1 MDLINFE
8 AEKNFFE
15 KSFIFSK
22 NLALYR
28 HRSKTIAHLLI
39 KDDGTL
45 DLDTLQ
51 ALTTLPIPKHGL
63 KEQEQNQHK
72 LCKLLLEDKT
82 LQKKIL
88 NFDLPLH
95 ETFEAMVRLSL
106 GLTDEI
112 LTKVH
117 LRKAVVSALFGY
129 LRQTI
134 GSCFATAPCLY
145 VLKRHPDYVLEDLFT
160 LSKKGSLQR
169 LSHGKLIEVPI
180 SAGIGSHFLSQKM
193 PDHYHHDSVFVNFC
207 HKYDLKI
214 AFDEKKTFL
223 ESLGQQLS
231 YLLYAQ
237 AHDPVLKIWEYTI
250 ASLCD
255 AKGEFSE
262 STIYLTLGLDAKIPD
277 GLGEFFLNNFQKKL
291 DLKQQLLVQAQNEA
305 YLAHQRLVMAEG
317 LAKNASTESSFQR
330 AKSEILAANYQ
341 LHARSLDVDDLKKE
355 QEKVK
360 HLYDK
365 KMHLIKETIP
375 SFFQES
381 YDPDLVNMKSYSDD
395 APAGFRLFVKDGKL
409 SSRFFPINNEDDF
422 VKALKQFFEK
432 IEGDLIAHNFDK
444 ENRDTIS
451 DVITETIQFSTSKE
465 FIQSTYLR
473 AQKRHPQAL
482 PWAYVSG
489 GTLETLLKTYFR
501 KDFLKI
507 KVIEGDTLKSFFIDL
522 IDYFKALPEHYLEP
536 FRQNPSLGLLIETKN
551 HACQLFPG
559 SPFFKS
565 LWESSAFTYTEIRD
579 KMITKGKNFY
589 FENKHKLIPEEFFK
603 KLGKVRPSTTV
614 EELLKKSPQ
623 DKESFYLLSAFLL
636 QNITPTNQE
645 QEAGFCIIGDTNWTY
660 SHLVIGYH
668 PVLDTLA
675 LFAQDP
681 DFYGLLHL
689 NTMESLPLKWKIY
702 DDLNRVELFTP
713 GIKI

>member
-8 AEKNFFE
+8 KEKIFFE
-15 KSFIFSK
+15 NSIIFSK
-22 NLALYR
+22 NLTLYR
-28 HRSKTIAHLLI
+28 YRAKTIADLLI
-39 KDDGTL
+39 KEDGLL
-45 DLDTLQ
+45 DLDHLQ
-51 ALTTLPIPKHGL
+51 ALISLPIPKHGL
-63 KEQEQNQHK
+63 QEQEQSQHK
-72 LCKLLLEDKT
+72 LCTLLLEDKT

-88 NFDLPLH
+88 SFDLPVH
-95 ETFEAMVRLSL
+95 ETFETMVRLSL
-106 GLTDEI
+106 GLTDEN
-112 LTKVH
+112 LSKVH
-117 LRKAVVSALFGY
+117 VRKAVISALFGY

-145 VLKRHPDYVLEDLFT
+145 VLKRHPDYVLEDLFL

-180 SAGIGSHFLSQKM
+180 SAGIGSHFLSQ
-193 PDHYHHDSVFVNFC
+193 PLHSSYAHDSVFLNFC
-207 HKYDLKI
+207 HNYDIKI

-223 ESLGQQLS
+223 EALGKPLS
-231 YLLYAQ
+231 YLLYAY
-237 AHDPVLKIWEYTI
+237 AHDPILKIWEYTV

-277 GLGEFFLNNFQKKL
+277 GLGEFFLNSFQKKL
-291 DLKQQLLVQAQNEA
+291 DQKHTLLVQAQNEA

-317 LAKNASTESSFQR
+317 LAKNASTEASFQR

-341 LHARSLDVDDLKKE
+341 LHARNLDVEDLKKE
-355 QEKVK
+355 QDKVK
-360 HLYDK
+360 NLYDK
-365 KMHLIKETIP
+365 KMQLIKETIP
-375 SFFQES
+375 GFFQES
-381 YDPDLVNMKSYSDD
+381 YDPDLVSMKSYSDD

-432 IEGDLIAHNFDK
+432 IEGDLITHNLDK
-444 ENRDTIS
+444 ENRQTIS
-451 DVITETIQFSTSKE
+451 DVITETIQFSSSKE
-465 FIQSTYLR
+465 FIQNTYLR

-501 KDFLKI
+501 KEFLKI
-507 KVIEGDTLKSFFIDL
+507 KVIEGDTLKSFFIEL

-536 FRQNPSLGLLIETKN
+536 FRQDPSLGLLIETKT
-551 HACQLFPG
+551 HACQLLPG

-565 LWESSAFTYTEIRD
+565 LWESSGFTYTDIRD
-579 KMITKGKNFY
+579 KIITQGQAFY
-589 FENKHKLIPEEFFK
+589 SQHKHKIIPESFFK
-603 KLGKVRPSTTV
+603 KMGKTLSQTSV
-614 EELLKKSPQ
+614 EELLKKSAQ
-623 DKESFYLLSAFLL
+623 DKESFYLLSAFLISSL
-636 QNITPTNQE
+636 DSTKQE
-645 QEAGFCIIGDTNWTY
+645 QEAGFCLIGDTNWTY
-660 SHLVIGYH
+660 SKLVIGYH
-668 PVLDTLA
+668 PILETLA

-681 DFYGLLHL
+681 DSCGLLHL
-689 NTMESLPLKWKIY
+689 NNMESLPLKWKIY
-702 DDLNRVELFTP
+702 DDLNRIELFTP